1 MEYGG
6 RFTANT
12 FPKTIV
18 TSLLFVFDCA
28 HRTFYLPAGHSIYN
42 LVRRLAAMPPK
53 SQVHGLDQDFD
64 KPFQVA
70 KVALS
75 LIGKFGTPPT
85 PEVYEVWY
93 RYAAGESE
101 ALSEQLNYA
110 INDLK
115 EVSVDRLREIRE
127 QFLPSSQLGEINH
140 DITSRLDSL
149 SLAIQKTIETE
160 KESINNFESHLD
172 EAYSTFKL
180 AQPNEELKSVLTN
193 LMRRTS
199 DMNAQMSEMSLR
211 LGESSAEL
219 AMLREQISEL
229 RISAFTDPLTGVGN
243 RRKFDHEME
252 MIFSNSMDAKSIYL
266 LMIDLDNFK
275 SINDNFGHGFGDES
289 LKHVAS
295 SIQSFIPDSVVCRIG
310 GDEFAAIANI
320 ATEKAIETSQELCN
334 YLTRNSDL
342 ADGRGELTPQ
352 VTISGG
358 AALLRS
364 GESADSWKARA
375 DKLLYSAK
383 SAGRQRILVEREGS
397 RLRDVPKEMC

>member
-1 MEYGG
+1 
-6 RFTANT
+6 
-12 FPKTIV
+12 
-18 TSLLFVFDCA
+18 
-28 HRTFYLPAGHSIYN
+28 
-42 LVRRLAAMPPK
+42 MPPK
-53 SQVHGLDQDFD
+53 PQVHGLDQDSD

-93 RYAAGESE
+93 RYAAGESD
-101 ALSEQLNYA
+101 AISEQLNYA

-115 EVSVDRLREIRE
+115 EVSIDRLRGIRE
-127 QFLPSSQLGEINH
+127 QLLPSSQLGEINH
-140 DITSRLDSL
+140 EITSRLDSL
-149 SLAIQKTIETE
+149 SLAMQRTIET
-160 KESINNFESHLD
+160 KRKSIDNFESQLD
-172 EAYSTFKL
+172 EAFSTFRVV
-180 AQPNEELKSVLTN
+180 QPTEDLKSVLTN

-219 AMLREQISEL
+219 AMLRDQVNEL
-229 RISAFTDPLTGVGN
+229 RLSAFTDPLTGVGN

-252 MIFSNSMDAKSIYL
+252 IVFGNVTDTNSTYL
-266 LMIDLDNFK
+266 LMIDLDHFK
-275 SINDNFGHGFGDES
+275 SINDTFGHCCGDES

-295 SIQSFIPDSVVCRIG
+295 TIQEFLPDSVVCRLG

-320 ATEKAIETSQELCN
+320 TTEEAIEISRELCN
-334 YLTRNSDL
+334 YLTRSSDF
-342 ADGRGELTPQ
+342 ADSRSEVNPQ

-364 GESADSWKARA
+364 AESADSWKARA
-375 DKLLYSAK
+375 DRLLYSAK
-383 SAGRQRILVEREGS
+383 SAGRRQILVEREGS
-397 RLRDVPKEMC
+397 RLRNVPADVY

>member
-1 MEYGG
+1 
-6 RFTANT
+6 
-12 FPKTIV
+12 
-18 TSLLFVFDCA
+18 
-28 HRTFYLPAGHSIYN
+28 
-42 LVRRLAAMPPK
+42 MPLKP
-53 SQVHGLDQDFD
+53 QVHGLDQDSE

-93 RYAAGESE
+93 RYAAGESD
-101 ALSEQLNYA
+101 AISEQLNYA

-115 EVSVDRLREIRE
+115 EVSVDRLRGIRE

-149 SLAIQKTIETE
+149 SLAMQRTIET
-160 KESINNFESHLD
+160 KKKSIDNFESQLD
-172 EAYSTFKL
+172 EAYSTFKVV
-180 AQPNEELKSVLTN
+180 QPTEDLKSVLAN

-211 LGESSAEL
+211 LGESSVEL
-219 AMLREQISEL
+219 AMLREQVNEL

-243 RRKFDHEME
+243 RRKFDREME
-252 MIFSNSMDAKSIYL
+252 MVFGNVTDTNSTYL

-275 SINDNFGHGFGDES
+275 SINDAFGHCFGDES
-289 LKHVAS
+289 LKHVAR
-295 SIQSFIPDSVVCRIG
+295 SIQEFFPDSVICRLG
-310 GDEFAAIANI
+310 GDEFAAIANSS
-320 ATEKAIETSQELCN
+320 TEEAIETSQELCN
-334 YLTRNSDL
+334 YLTRNSDF
-342 ADGRGELTPQ
+342 ADGRSEISPQ

-364 GESADSWKARA
+364 GESADSWKSRA
-375 DKLLYSAK
+375 DRLLYSAK
-383 SAGRQRILVEREGS
+383 SAGRQQILVEREGS
-397 RLRDVPKEMC
+397 RRRNIPVEAC